1 MACFSGV
8 TTGST
13 WGYTDCCGVLKTGY
27 NAGLGICLDTA
38 YSYSGISVTAE
49 PCVVTCPQLNA
60 TFSVTGVCENVG
72 NGAVSIQPSG
82 GIAPYSINNV
92 VPGISS
98 YSGAASNGPFVFTG
112 LTGGTYVWQINDT
125 TSPDNNELFV
135 NIIVSDCFCGEI
147 FDVVGTTC
155 ASSNGSFYVSGSST
169 SAPYDIQLYKEDV
182 FYSGYTA
189 QFFPYQILGLPSGL
203 YDARISDSGGSTA
216 QTETVL
222 VSASTELD
230 YGFWVVDASYC
241 VQNQG
246 KLTVTGQTGVGPYTY
261 LWSNGGT
268 TDTITGLTRGTY
280 SVTVTD
286 SLGCSTVKSQDVILT
301 PQLGLGSVTASTP
314 SCFTSDGSLT
324 FTITG
329 GTLPFYY
336 SGSTGQV
343 EYSNSR
349 SFELTGLTSG
359 NYQLNVTDY
368 DLCKRT
374 FSSNLTPSGGFDI
387 VDIVVTNSN
396 CSSDNG
402 SIKITIDGTASNN
415 YVYSLTGITTGV
427 VQTSTTAS
435 QTKTFS
441 NLANDTYNIA
451 ISGTGSNCV
460 YSTTKTISSTDKFTV
475 STNITGTTCGGA
487 NGAVQAVVS
496 SGYTSPL
503 DYVLSDG
510 QQIIDLAF
518 SAYTFDGLSSG
529 VYTLTVTDAEN
540 CSVTKS
546 ININS
551 SSNMNFG
558 LFGTDCVLG
567 NDGSAEVIVNS
578 GNPPFTYLWS
588 NGETGST
595 ITNLSGDTYD
605 VTVTDSDGCAKRKS
619 VTIVCDRET
628 VTTYS
633 VVGVCNQLFETT
645 SNTKRSMKKMLNEGF
660 LDVTSGRTN
669 CVLDTAVFNA
679 DVSITGSTGW
689 VSGNTVPFYTAT
701 TLNSVPTDNLWI
713 STVEGILN
721 GISEVG
727 SVTIDLLNNTI
738 IIKSD
743 CDGDSDP
750 LKGARISIKL
760 QITYDVNCVT

>member
-13 WGYTDCCGVLKTGY
+13 WGYTDCCGVLQTGY
-27 NAGLGICLDTA
+27 NAGFDICLDTA

-49 PCVVTCPQLNA
+49 PCVVECNQLNA
-60 TFSVTGVCENVG
+60 TFSITGVCENVG

-82 GIAPYSINNV
+82 GIQPYSIWNV
-92 VPGISS
+92 VPGIPS
-98 YSGAASNGPFVFTG
+98 YSGAASNGPFIFTG
-112 LTGGTYVWQINDT
+112 LTGGTYVWQINDS
-125 TSPDNNELFV
+125 TSPDNEELFV

-155 ASSNGSFYVSGSST
+155 GNNNGSFYVSGSST
-169 SAPYDIQLYKEDV
+169 SAPYDIQIYSGDT

-189 QFFPYQILGLPSGL
+189 QFFPYQVLGLPSGL
-203 YDARISDSGGSTA
+203 YHAKISDSGGSTA
-216 QTETVL
+216 HTETVL

-230 YGFWVVDASYC
+230 FGFWTVNSSYC
-241 VQNQG
+241 QQNQG
-246 KLTVTGQTGVGPYTY
+246 KLAVTGQTGVGPYTY
-261 LWSNGGT
+261 LWSNGET
-268 TDTITGLTRGTY
+268 TDTITGLTPGTY

-286 SLGCSTVKSQDVILT
+286 SLGCSINKSERVLLT
-301 PQLGLGSVTASTP
+301 NQLGLGSLTASTP
-314 SCFTSDGSLT
+314 NCFTSNGSLT
-324 FTITG
+324 LTVTG

-343 EYSNSR
+343 LYSNSR
-349 SFELTGLTSG
+349 TFQLTGLTAGS
-359 NYQLNVTDY
+359 YEINVTDY
-368 DLCKRT
+368 DLCKAT
-374 FSSNLTPSGGFDI
+374 FGSFVTTPGGFDVVS
-387 VDIVVTNSN
+387 VDVTNSN
-396 CSSDNG
+396 CSQNNG
-402 SIKITIDGTASNN
+402 AIGISINGTSSNN
-415 YVYSLTGITTGV
+415 YVYSITGVTTGSV
-427 VQTSTTAS
+427 KTTTTTA
-435 QTKTFS
+435 QQVNFT
-441 NLANDTYNIA
+441 NLTNDTYLIS
-451 ISGTGSNCV
+451 ISGTGSNCI
-460 YSTTKTISSTDKFTV
+460 YNTTKTITSSDKFTV
-475 STNITGTTCGGA
+475 STNITGTTCGGV
-487 NGAVQAVVS
+487 NGSVEAVVS

-503 DYVLSDG
+503 DFILSNG

-518 SAYTFDGLSSG
+518 SAYTFNGLPSG
-529 VYTLTVTDAEN
+529 AYTLTVTDADN
-540 CSVTKS
+540 CSVITNV
-546 ININS
+546 NIGS
-551 SSNMNFG
+551 STNMNFSI
-558 LFGTDCVLG
+558 FGTDCVLG
-567 NDGSAEVIVNS
+567 NDGSAEVVVTK

-679 DVSITGSTGW
+679 NVSITGSTGW
-689 VSGNTVPFYTAT
+689 VSGDTVPFYTAT
-701 TLNSVPTDNLWI
+701 TLNSVPTDSLWI
-713 STVEGILN
+713 NTVEGILN

>member
-8 TTGST
+8 TTGTT
-13 WGYTDCCGVLKTGY
+13 WGYTDCCGVLQTGY
-27 NAGLGICLDTA
+27 NAGFDICLDTA
-38 YSYSGISVTAE
+38 YSYSGISVSTNA
-49 PCVVTCPQLNA
+49 CTVTCGALDA

-72 NGAVSIQPSG
+72 NGAVSIQPNG
-82 GIAPYSINNV
+82 AVQPYSIFNV
-92 VPGISS
+92 YPGIPA

-112 LTGGTYVWQINDT
+112 LTGGTYVWQINDST
-125 TSPDNNELFV
+125 APDNEELLLNV
-135 NIIVSDCFCGEI
+135 IISDCFCGEI
-147 FDVVGTTC
+147 YDVIGTTC
-155 ASSNGSFYVSGSST
+155 GNNNGSFWVSGSST
-169 SAPYDIQLYKEDV
+169 SAPYDIQI
-182 FYSGYTA
+182 YSGDTFYRGEIA
-189 QFFPYQILGLPSGL
+189 GSFPYQILNLPSGL
-203 YDARISDSGGSTA
+203 YHAKISDSGGATA

-230 YGFWVVDASYC
+230 FGFWVVESSFC

-246 KLTVTGQTGVGPYTY
+246 KLTVTGETGVGPYTY
-261 LWSNGGT
+261 LWNNGNT
-268 TDTITGLTRGTY
+268 TDSITGLTPGTY

-286 SLGCSTVKSQDVILT
+286 SLGCVVTKSYTITLT

-349 SFELTGLTSG
+349 TYTLTGLTAG
-359 NYQLNVTDY
+359 YYELHVTDY
-368 DLCKRT
+368 DLCKGL
-374 FSSNLTPSGGFDI
+374 FGSNIVAPGGFDVVSI
-387 VDIVVTNSN
+387 NVTNSN
-396 CSSDNG
+396 CSSNNG
-402 SIKITIDGTASNN
+402 SINIIISGTLSNN
-415 YVYSLTGITTGV
+415 YVYSISGQTTGV
-427 VQTSTTAS
+427 FNTTTTTSQSA
-435 QTKTFS
+435 TFS
-441 NLANDTYNIA
+441 NLANDTYLIS
-451 ISGTGSNCV
+451 ISGTGSSCL
-460 YSTTKTISSTDKFTV
+460 YTTTKTISSTDKFTV
-475 STNITGTTCGGA
+475 STSVTGSTCGSN
-487 NGAVQAVVS
+487 NGIVKATVS
-496 SGYTSPL
+496 TGYTSPL
-503 DYVLSDG
+503 DYVLSNG
-510 QQIIDLAF
+510 QQIIDTSLSAF
-518 SAYTFDGLSSG
+518 TFNNLSPG
-529 VYTLTVTDAEN
+529 VYTLTVTDDAN
-540 CSVTKS
+540 CSVSKTIS
-546 ININS
+546 IPVSSGINFS
-551 SSNMNFG
+551 

-567 NDGSAEVIVNS
+567 NDGSAEVVVTK

-605 VTVTDSDGCAKRKS
+605 VTVTDSDGCAKKKS

-669 CVLDTAVFNA
+669 CVLDTAIFSA

-689 VSGNTVPFYTAT
+689 ISGDTVPFYTAT

>member
-8 TTGST
+8 TTGTT

-27 NAGLGICLDTA
+27 NAGFSICLDTA

-49 PCVVTCPQLNA
+49 PCFVTCAQLDA

-82 GIAPYSINNV
+82 GVAPYSIWNV
-92 VPGISS
+92 VPGIPA

-125 TSPDNNELFV
+125 TAPDNQELFV
-135 NIIVSDCFCGEI
+135 NIIVSECFCGEVY
-147 FDVVGTTC
+147 DVVGTTC
-155 ASSNGSFYVSGSST
+155 GSNNGSFYVSGSST
-169 SAPYDIQLYKEDV
+169 SAPYDIQLYNGST

-203 YDARISDSGGSTA
+203 YDARISDSGGATA

-230 YGFWVVDASYC
+230 FGIWTVDASFC

-246 KLTVTGQTGVGPYTY
+246 KLAVTGQTGVGPYTY
-261 LWSNGGT
+261 LWSNGET
-268 TDTITGLTRGTY
+268 TNTITGLTRGTY

-286 SLGCSTVKSQDVILT
+286 SLGCSTTRSQDIVVT

-314 SCFTSDGSLT
+314 SCFTSNGSLT

-349 SFELTGLTSG
+349 TFQLTGLTSG
-359 NYQLNVTDY
+359 NYQVSVTDY
-368 DLCKRT
+368 DLCKQT
-374 FSSNLTPSGGFDI
+374 FDSYITPPGGFDI
-387 VDIVVTNSN
+387 VNINVTNSN
-396 CSSDNG
+396 CNSNNG
-402 SIKITIDGTASNN
+402 SIGIIINGTSSNN
-415 YVYSLTGITTGV
+415 YVYTISGSTTGV
-427 VQTSTTAS
+427 VQTTTTPS
-435 QTKTFS
+435 QSQTFS
-441 NLANDTYNIA
+441 NLSNDTYLVS
-451 ISGTGSNCV
+451 ISGTGSNCL
-460 YSTTKTISSTDKFTV
+460 YSTTKTITSTDKFTV
-475 STNITGTTCGGA
+475 NTNITGTTCGGN
-487 NGAVQAVVS
+487 NGAIQAVVS

-503 DYVLSDG
+503 DYILSDG
-510 QQIIDLAF
+510 QQILDFAF
-518 SAYTFDGLSSG
+518 SAYTFDGLLPG
-529 VYTLTVTDAEN
+529 TYTLTVTDNEN
-540 CSVTKS
+540 CSVTNS
-546 ININS
+546 INITTS
-551 SSNMNFG
+551 TAIEFS
-558 LFGTDCVLG
+558 LFGTDCVSG
-567 NDGSAEVIVNS
+567 NDGTASVVVTS

-595 ITNLSGDTYD
+595 ITNLSGDTYN

-619 VTIVCDRET
+619 VTIVCDT
-628 VTTYS
+628 AIVTTYS
-633 VVGVCNQLFETT
+633 VVGVCNQLFTT
-645 SNTKRSMKKMLNEGF
+645 TTNTKRSMKKMLNEGF

-669 CVLDTAVFNA
+669 CVLNTAEFNA
-679 DVSITGSTGW
+679 VVSITGSTGW
-689 VSGNTVPFYTAT
+689 VSGDTVPFYTAT
-701 TLNSVPTDNLWI
+701 TLNSVPTDTQWI
-713 STVEGILN
+713 NTVEGILN

-750 LKGARISIKL
+750 LKGATIKIQL

>member
-8 TTGST
+8 TTGTT

-27 NAGLGICLDTA
+27 NAGFGICLDT
-38 YSYSGISVTAE
+38 SQPYSGINVSASSCTVSCAE
-49 PCVVTCPQLNA
+49 LNA
-60 TFSVTGVCENVG
+60 TFSITGVCENVG

-82 GIAPYSINNV
+82 GVAPYSIYNV
-92 VPGISS
+92 VPGIPT

-112 LTGGTYVWQINDT
+112 LTGGTYVWQINDS
-125 TSPDNNELFV
+125 TSPDNQELFV

-147 FDVVGTTC
+147 YDVRGTTC
-155 ASSNGSFYVSGSST
+155 NANNGSFWVSGSST
-169 SAPYDIQLYKEDV
+169 SAPYDIQIYSGNTL
-182 FYSGYTA
+182 YSGYTA
-189 QFFPYQILGLPSGL
+189 ASFPYEILNLPSGL
-203 YDARISDSGGSTA
+203 YYGSITDSGGSTA

-230 YGFWVVDASYC
+230 YGFWVVDASFC

-261 LWSNGGT
+261 LWSNGET
-268 TDTITGLTRGTY
+268 TKTITGLTAGSY

-286 SLGCSTVKSQDVILT
+286 SLGCSTTKSQAVSLT

-314 SCFTSDGSLT
+314 SCFTSNGSLT
-324 FTITG
+324 FNITG

-343 EYSNSR
+343 KYSSSR
-349 SFELTGLTSG
+349 TFELTGLTTGS
-359 NYQLNVTDY
+359 YQINVTDA
-368 DLCKRT
+368 DLCKAS
-374 FSSNLTPSGGFDI
+374 FGSFISPSGGFDI
-387 VDIVVTNSN
+387 VDINVTNSS

-402 SIKITIDGTASNN
+402 SIQIIIDGTASNN
-415 YVYSLTGITTGV
+415 YVYSLTGTTTGV
-427 VQTSTTAS
+427 VKTKTTTA
-435 QTKTFS
+435 QNATFD
-441 NLANDTYNIA
+441 NLSNDTYQISV
-451 ISGTGSNCV
+451 SGTGSNCV
-460 YSTTKTISSTDKFTV
+460 YSTTKTIASSDKFTV
-475 STNITGTTCGGA
+475 NTNITGTTCGGD
-487 NGAVQAVVS
+487 NGAIQAVVS
-496 SGYTSPL
+496 TGYTSPL

-529 VYTLTVTDAEN
+529 VYTLTVTDADN

-546 ININS
+546 INVTS
-551 SSNMNFG
+551 SSNMEYS
-558 LFGTDCVLG
+558 LFGTDCVSG
-567 NDGSAEVIVNS
+567 NDGSAEVVVTS

-595 ITNLSGDTYD
+595 ISNLSGDTYN

-619 VTIVCDRET
+619 VTIVCDSNT
-628 VTTYS
+628 VTAYS

-645 SNTKRSMKKMLNEGF
+645 TNTKRNMKKMLNEGF

-669 CVLDTAVFNA
+669 CVLNTAEFSAV
-679 DVSITGSTGW
+679 VSITGSTGW
-689 VSGNTVPFYTAT
+689 VSGDTVPFYTAT
-701 TLNSVPTDNLWI
+701 TLNSVPTDSEWI
-713 STVEGILN
+713 NTVESILN
-721 GISEVG
+721 TINEVG

-750 LKGARISIKL
+750 LQGARISIKL
-760 QITYDVNCVT
+760 QIPYDVNCVT